1 MPEGHRQPALFYQGK
16 NVIPDTDASC
26 FDACIGELDW
36 MQTLTPAEALNWSE
50 YLKLEREKKRKEDRK
65 SGGNAKKAR
74 WKLELAPGTIVSS
87 KGEALLYLGSRNS
100 RWHCIREPEQ
110 GWRGKS
116 IQLDPV
122 PVESEPQLVSFD
134 LIESIADDMRRSG
147 KPEWQSLGDIIIE
160 NLRLE
165 QGEEEQCWI

>member
-1 MPEGHRQPALFYQGK
+1 
-16 NVIPDTDASC
+16 
-26 FDACIGELDW
+26 
-36 MQTLTPAEALNWSE
+36 MQTLNPAEALNWSE

-65 SGGNAKKAR
+65 SGGNTKKAR

-100 RWHCIREPEQ
+100 RWHCIREAEQ

-147 KPEWQSLGDIIIE
+147 KPEWQSLGDIIME
-160 NLRLE
+160 DLRLE

>member
-1 MPEGHRQPALFYQGK
+1 M
-16 NVIPDTDASC
+16 
-26 FDACIGELDW
+26 
-36 MQTLTPAEALNWSE
+36 
-50 YLKLEREKKRKEDRK
+50 
-65 SGGNAKKAR
+65 SGGNTKKAR

-147 KPEWQSLGDIIIE
+147 KPEWQSLGDIIME
-160 NLRLE
+160 DLRLE
-165 QGEEEQCWI
+165 QGVEEQCWI